1 MKKLKSIIFLPLVL
15 IALSSCSL
23 RMSDNGD
30 LDGNWQLTAV
40 DTMAT
45 GGVRQMKESGTF
57 WAFQFDMLQLR
68 NGINIIDMRFNHDG
82 DALIVND
89 PYIDDRPSGDQKL
102 EDVEMLRPYGINA
115 LEEHFYVRCLDSEQM
130 ILESEK
136 LILYFRKF

>member
-1 MKKLKSIIFLPLVL
+1 MKKLKTIIFLPLVL
-15 IALSSCSL
+15 VALSSCHL

-30 LDGNWQLTAV
+30 LDGNWQLTAI
-40 DTMAT
+40 DTVAT

-68 NGINIIDMRFNHDG
+68 NGISVIDMRFNHDG
-82 DALIVND
+82 DVLVVND

-102 EDVEMLRPYGINA
+102 EDVELLRPYGINA
-115 LEEHFYVRCLDSEQM
+115 LEEHFHIHCLDSEQM
-130 ILESEK
+130 ILEGEN